1 MEMKWHKR
9 KLAAVRNGSDTIGL
23 VWDRGLQVLSHDTII
38 QQSFQLPKPK
48 SPGLPPRGHNV
59 LKPKCCASVSC
70 HLRQL
75 KAALAKGHLI
85 NMFFYAVSR
94 TQPRHLLKSLLRH
107 VLHQSLR
114 SWVTRSLGCSSKNA
128 AKLKRSTTTSAPH
141 GMVRETGGGWW
152 EIQVQIRQPRAC
164 QAHFTTPLIKVNEY
178 LPVSHLESAA
188 TKNTRALFYF
198 S

>member
-1 MEMKWHKR
+1 MTQEKKR
-9 KLAAVRNGSDTIGL
+9 GCSKQIRHHWLSVGSRAPSPLPWSIPSSNSPFSYQNPSLLAC
-23 VWDRGLQVLSHDTII
+23 
-38 QQSFQLPKPK
+38 
-48 SPGLPPRGHNV
+48 PPRGHNA
-59 LKPKCCASVSC
+59 LKLECCAPVSC

-75 KAALAKGHLI
+75 KAVLAKGHLI

-94 TQPRHLLKSLLRH
+94 TQPRHLLKSVLRH

-114 SWVTRSLGCSSKNA
+114 SWVTRSLGWSSKNA

-141 GMVRETGGGWW
+141 RVMSETGGGGR
-152 EIQVQIRQPRAC
+152 EIQVQTRQPRAC
-164 QAHFTTPLIKVNEY
+164 QAHFTTSLIKVNEY